1 MKKPKRVKK
10 DEYDGKLP
18 KVWSQFE
25 DEGYGDKAMEKDSKK
40 WDIFQSLIQIWFL
53 MHSQKKSDLSEISS
67 YSPSTY
73 DCFIMYWKDSVM
85 SKIPISN

>member
-1 MKKPKRVKK
+1 MKKQKKAKK
-10 DEYDGKLP
+10 DEYDGKSP
-18 KVWSQFE
+18 KGWSQCDDE
-25 DEGYGDKAMEKDSKK
+25 DYGDKVMGKDSKK
-40 WDIFQSLIQIWFL
+40 WDISQSLIQIWFL

-73 DCFIMYWKDSVM
+73 DCFIMYWKDSAM

>member
-1 MKKPKRVKK
+1 MKKQKKAKK

-40 WDIFQSLIQIWFL
+40 WDISQSLIQIWFL
-53 MHSQKKSDLSEISS
+53 MHSQKKSDSWGIWYFS
-67 YSPSTY
+67 
-73 DCFIMYWKDSVM
+73 DCILDSFIMSSGDYN
-85 SKIPISN
+85 P